1 MGDPKKQRKK
11 FTKPGHPWQKE
22 RIEAEK
28 DLLKQYG
35 LKRKNEIWKMN
46 SMLKKFLHRA
56 KKIIGERSAQS
67 DLERGQLLQR
77 LYLLGLLKK
86 DSKIEDVLNL
96 KLKDIME
103 RRLQTFVFRNGI
115 AKTMH
120 QAREFII
127 HEHIA
132 VGSKKV
138 TAPSYLVSINEEP
151 YIKLMHQIMIAEQT
165 NKHKAE
171 VKAE

>member
-35 LKRKNEIWKMN
+35 LKRKNEIWKMD
-46 SMLKKFLHRA
+46 SLLKKFLHRA
-56 KKIIGERSAQS
+56 KKIIGEKTAQS
-67 DLERGQLLQR
+67 DSEKNQILQR
-77 LYLLGLLKK
+77 LYTLGLLKR

-96 KLKDIME
+96 KLRDIME
-103 RRLQTFVFRNGI
+103 RRLQTFVFRSGI
-115 AKTMH
+115 AKTMP
-120 QAREFII
+120 QARVFII

-132 VGSKKV
+132 VSGKKI
-138 TAPSYLVSINEEP
+138 TTPSYLVSINEEP
-151 YIKLMHQIMIAEQT
+151 HIKLMHPIIIAEQA